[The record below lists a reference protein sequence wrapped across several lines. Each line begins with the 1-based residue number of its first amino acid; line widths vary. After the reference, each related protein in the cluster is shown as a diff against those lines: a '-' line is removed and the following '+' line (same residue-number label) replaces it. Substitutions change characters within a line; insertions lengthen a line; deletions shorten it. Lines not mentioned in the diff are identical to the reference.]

1 MNMEIKK
8 CVLAVFS
15 PTGGTA
21 KIARAIGKGSN
32 LECRE
37 IDLCAETEP
46 MELGEDELL
55 IAAVPVY
62 EDRIREVALRRLGRI
77 QGRNN
82 PAVAVVVYGN
92 RAYGDA
98 LLELADTLRTGGFVV
113 PAAAAFV
120 AEHSIIRSIAAGRPD
135 EDDLARAE
143 AFGAQAVA
151 KIREEDVLCN
161 VTVPGDPAYKNKK
174 RGTGVPP
181 LTNEACN
188 RCGACAAACP
198 VKAIPPEK
206 PDTTMTDA
214 CIGCMR
220 CISVCPQNARD
231 IPAHIRQMLTAF
243 LQVKAGERKQ
253 PEIFLPE
260 GAQNA

>member
-1 MNMEIKK
+1 MNMEIRK

-15 PTGGTA
+15 PTGGTL
-21 KIARAIGKGSN
+21 KIARAIGEGSG
-32 LECRE
+32 LESRE
-37 IDLCAETEP
+37 VDLCAETEP
-46 MELGEDELL
+46 MKLEEDELL
-55 IAAVPVY
+55 IAAMPVY
-62 EDRIREVALRRLGRI
+62 EDRIREVALRRLSRLL
-77 QGRNN
+77 GRNN

-98 LLELADTLRTGGFVV
+98 LLELADTLRASGFVV
-113 PAAAAFV
+113 AAAAAFI
-120 AEHSIIRSIAAGRPD
+120 AEHSIIRSVAAGRPD
-135 EDDLARAE
+135 EDDLIRAE

-151 KIREEDVLCN
+151 KIRAEDVLCN
-161 VTVPGDPAYKNKK
+161 VAVPGDPEYKNKK

-188 RCGACAAACP
+188 LCGACAAACP

-206 PDTTMTDA
+206 PNTTMADV

-231 IPAHIRQMLTAF
+231 IPSNIRQRLTAF
-243 LQVKAGERKQ
+243 LQARASERRQ
-253 PEIFLPE
+253 PEVFLPDGE
-260 GAQNA
+260 